1 MASERASPPCS
12 KTTSR
17 QPEPLR
23 PISSTIQN
31 PPGLGAAGTYVD
43 SIWRQM
49 DLRGNWDEAAS
60 YQLLDA
66 MIDHVGI
73 TFPFIPGRRLD
84 QAIVNDK
91 RCLME
96 RLACGSGGLYDEV
109 IGAEVACRACEK
121 CVGLCMEVSWYGSV
135 EPGPFDAEG
144 MGKRWVLVK
153 R

>member
-1 MASERASPPCS
+1 
-12 KTTSR
+12 
-17 QPEPLR
+17 
-23 PISSTIQN
+23 
-31 PPGLGAAGTYVD
+31 
-43 SIWRQM
+43 M